1 MAERPIVSSA
11 DLPGNSKQQREPK
24 NEEKST
30 VKPVVK
36 GGVKKREKSLG
47 HKMKSSFVGDD
58 AKSVGEYVLMDVLLP
73 AAKRAVA
80 DGVSQGIERLLFGE
94 VRSRSTAP
102 SSAPRTRYT
111 SYSSPRY
118 APAPAM
124 PRDERR
130 EVSHRARATHD
141 FTEIILEDR
150 MDAEAVIDQLGNL
163 IDHYDVAT
171 VSDFYDL
178 VGITGE
184 YTDRKWGWTDIRG
197 ARAQRVRDGYLLVLP
212 EPKPVGA

>member
-1 MAERPIVSSA
+1 MAERQIISSS
-11 DLPGNSKQQREPK
+11 DLPGNSKKKTEASKEP
-24 NEEKST
+24 KST

-36 GGVKKREKSLG
+36 GGVKKREKTLG
-47 HKMKSSFVGDD
+47 TKVKNSFVGDD
-58 AKSVGEYVLMDVLLP
+58 AKSVGEYVVMDVLLP
-73 AAKRAVA
+73 AAKRAIS

-94 VRSRSTAP
+94 VRTRPAGGA
-102 SSAPRTRYT
+102 APRTRYT

-118 APAPAM
+118 AEAPYS
-124 PRDERR
+124 PRSERR

-163 IDHYDVAT
+163 IDQYEVAT

-178 VGITGE
+178 VGVTGE